1 MTTVNKRSAAD
12 GFLKRENSEL
22 RRAVGYIRVST
33 DMQAADGLSLEAQQA
48 AIEQYCAIHGYRLA
62 RVCRDVLSGAR
73 DQRPGLQEALDSLER
88 DADVLVVLKF
98 DRLSR
103 SIRHFCELY
112 ERYFKDGSKE
122 LIAIRESIRLDS
134 SLGRALVSILLVFAQ
149 MEREATGERTRE
161 TIRHIRAQGYH
172 FGKVPYGKR
181 AVPAPDNP
189 RMRVLI
195 EDDGEQAVLAQLNTW
210 GAQGIGITEMAARL
224 NAAGTPPP
232 QGKEWSKSTIYNLK
246 LRLSWISPR
255 PFNQRL
261 HSDEEV
267 KERILELRSR
277 GHSRQ
282 QIASILNEQ
291 GWIPCKGRR
300 FTPKGVYDLLRRSSE
315 TKLLSPRKYLEHL
328 LARLERA
335 HEQEQ
340 PGVPF
345 LRPGYP
351 RLATLLTEA
360 GYLTPKGHA
369 RWWPAQ
375 VQQLLAGRFERYYS
389 QRSERASQPLL

>member
-1 MTTVNKRSAAD
+1 MMSQIKRSAAD
-12 GFLKRENSEL
+12 GSSTTGNSRI

-48 AIEQYCAIHGYRLA
+48 AIEQYCNIHGYHLIKI
-62 RVCRDVLSGAR
+62 CRDVLSGAKA
-73 DQRPGLQEALDSLER
+73 QRPGLKDALGSLER
-88 DADVLVVLKF
+88 GADLLIVLKF

-103 SIRHFCELY
+103 SIKHFCELY
-112 ERYFKDGSKE
+112 ERYFKDGDKE

-181 AVPAPDNP
+181 TVPAPNNP
-189 RMRVLI
+189 RMRVLV
-195 EDDGEQAVLAQLNTW
+195 DDEEEQAVLAQLKAW
-210 GAQGIGITEMAARL
+210 AAQGMGITEMATRL
-224 NAAGTPPP
+224 NTEGTRPP
-232 QGKEWSKSTIYNLK
+232 QGERWTKSLIYNLK

-255 PFNQRL
+255 PLNVRP

-267 KERILELRSR
+267 KGRIVELRSQ
-277 GHSRQ
+277 GHSYR

-291 GWIPCKGRR
+291 GWMPLKGAR
-300 FTPKGVYDLLRRSSE
+300 FTDWSVRHLVRRTDES
-315 TKLLSPRKYLEHL
+315 KLLSPRRFLENL
-328 LARLERA
+328 LDRLRQA
-335 HEQEQ
+335 HEAEH
-340 PGVPF
+340 PGRPF
-345 LRPGYP
+345 QRPGYP
-351 RLATLLTEA
+351 RLATLLSEA
-360 GYLTPKGHA
+360 GYKTPKGRQ

-375 VQQLLAGRFERYYS
+375 VQQLLEGRYARYYREGADS
-389 QRSERASQPLL
+389 ASSLL